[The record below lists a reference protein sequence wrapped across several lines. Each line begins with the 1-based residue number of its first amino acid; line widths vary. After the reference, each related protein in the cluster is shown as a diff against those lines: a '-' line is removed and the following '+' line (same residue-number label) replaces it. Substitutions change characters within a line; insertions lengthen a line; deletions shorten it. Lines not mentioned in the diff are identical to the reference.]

1 MTIDSITINLKD
13 KEPIEFTK
21 TTDFTPFILREGEYI
36 ITTVEINYNGEN
48 VTIIATPTE
57 RDEDELEE
65 LIETLYELFDYDLA
79 ELYEQLPSVA
89 QENLSVSEWMPH
101 DEEFYNLYFSEEPA
115 RAVRAAIFGD
125 VHWADDY
132 VRFNGYGNLETASC
146 IPYDDE
152 ADVIIREWIY
162 DKTDIQQDILYGIF
176 RKESQMNNILD
187 HIKPLVDGIYKREP
201 EFDNDIVVQPDV
213 IIIKETGRFP
223 GYYIITL
230 NENGLFN
237 IVADYDDGIMK
248 VDLETIEQVVD
259 FILE

>member
-1 MTIDSITINLKD
+1 MTIDNITINLKD
-13 KEPIEFTK
+13 RQPIEINKMTELR
-21 TTDFTPFILREGEYI
+21 TVILDYDEGDEFIVTNI
-36 ITTVEINYNGEN
+36 EIDYKNEDI
-48 VTIIATPTE
+48 TIIATPTE

-125 VHWADDY
+125 VHWSDDY
-132 VRFNGYGNLETASC
+132 VRFNGYGNLETASQ

-162 DKTDIQQDILYGIF
+162 DKTDI
-176 RKESQMNNILD
+176 
-187 HIKPLVDGIYKREP
+187 
-201 EFDNDIVVQPDV
+201 
-213 IIIKETGRFP
+213 
-223 GYYIITL
+223 
-230 NENGLFN
+230 
-237 IVADYDDGIMK
+237 
-248 VDLETIEQVVD
+248 
-259 FILE
+259 

>member
-79 ELYEQLPSVA
+79 ELYEQLPSIA

-132 VRFNGYGNLETASC
+132 VRFNGYGNLETKSQ

-152 ADVIIREWIY
+152 ADTIIREWIY
-162 DKTDIQQDILYGIF
+162 DKTGI
-176 RKESQMNNILD
+176 
-187 HIKPLVDGIYKREP
+187 
-201 EFDNDIVVQPDV
+201 
-213 IIIKETGRFP
+213 
-223 GYYIITL
+223 
-230 NENGLFN
+230 
-237 IVADYDDGIMK
+237 
-248 VDLETIEQVVD
+248 
-259 FILE
+259 

>member
-1 MTIDSITINLKD
+1 MGFASRGCSNFRRPPQRHIRQNISEQNTIDRKTIMKIDNITINLKD
-13 KEPIEFTK
+13 KEPIEINK
-21 TTDFTPFILREGEYI
+21 VTDLTSVLFDYNEDDEFIVTNIEIDYKNEN
-36 ITTVEINYNGEN
+36 ITIS
-48 VTIIATPTE
+48 ATSTE
-57 RDEDELEE
+57 RDEDELED

-132 VRFNGYGNLETASC
+132 VRFNGYGNLETKSQ

-162 DKTDIQQDILYGIF
+162 DKTDI
-176 RKESQMNNILD
+176 
-187 HIKPLVDGIYKREP
+187 
-201 EFDNDIVVQPDV
+201 
-213 IIIKETGRFP
+213 
-223 GYYIITL
+223 
-230 NENGLFN
+230 
-237 IVADYDDGIMK
+237 
-248 VDLETIEQVVD
+248 
-259 FILE
+259 